1 LETVNY
7 PYDITK
13 PQPQLFVT
21 PTFEH
26 LLDVLEQFADT
37 MAFRI
42 GGKVSLDKAIECQ
55 NVCTAVYS
63 SNLQVSGIFNETS
76 SGGYLQTK
84 GATALSVGDRQLHGH
99 GKADHAHGFGSPVGR
114 LMGLTRSLEN
124 LSDVELD

>member
-1 LETVNY
+1 MHPDVPKLPYSLETVNY

-37 MAFRI
+37 MAFRV
-42 GGKVSLDKAIECQ
+42 GGKASLAKAIECQ

-63 SNLQVSGIFNETS
+63 SGLQVSGVFAET
-76 SGGYLQTK
+76 GNDG
-84 GATALSVGDRQLHGH
+84 
-99 GKADHAHGFGSPVGR
+99 
-114 LMGLTRSLEN
+114 
-124 LSDVELD
+124 